1 MENERI
7 LIIDDDENIVKILSL
22 YLRSKGYEVITCLS
36 GKHAVEVFD
45 RSKPD
50 LVLLDIMLPVKDGN
64 QILSEIRLKSH
75 TPVIMLTAK
84 GETDEKIGSLECGAD
99 DYIVKPFDS
108 KELFAR
114 IRAVLRRSATAET
127 ETESEPKSEV
137 KLQADDEQRI
147 EFANITVSLDE
158 YKVTRDGVSLHLT
171 PKEIELL
178 YLLAKNIGKAMNRSE
193 LLRLVWGNDYYGD
206 GRTLDVH
213 IKRIRDTLGR
223 DNSWRIVTISSIGY
237 RLELT

>member
-1 MENERI
+1 MDNEKI

-22 YLRSKGYEVITCLS
+22 YLRSRGYEVITCLS
-36 GKHAVEVFD
+36 GNHAVEVFD

-50 LVLLDIMLPVKDGN
+50 LVLLDIMLPGKDGN
-64 QILSEIRLKSH
+64 QILSEIRSKSH
-75 TPVIMLTAK
+75 TPIIMLTAK
-84 GETDEKIGSLECGAD
+84 GETDEKIGAFDCGAD

-114 IRAVLRRSATAET
+114 IRAVLRRTSSTESES
-127 ETESEPKSEV
+127 ETESGL
-137 KLQADDEQRI
+137 KLQDEQRI

-178 YLLAKNIGKAMNRSE
+178 YLLAKNIGKAMSRSE
-193 LLRLVWGNDYYGD
+193 LLRLIWGNDYYGD